1 MACRPTPVRHTDPP
15 GDAHVPQPRVRRG
28 RSPGPTLVLIPARQ
42 HIRVPA
48 RPMAGAWIVV
58 LAGSGTVG
66 LHRRLLRPGTLV
78 RLSPTDGPVTAAAEG
93 LAYLSLDL

>member
-1 MACRPTPVRHTDPP
+1 
-15 GDAHVPQPRVRRG
+15 
-28 RSPGPTLVLIPARQ
+28 
-42 HIRVPA
+42 
-48 RPMAGAWIVV
+48 MAGTWIVV

-93 LAYLSLDL
+93 LAYLSLDIG